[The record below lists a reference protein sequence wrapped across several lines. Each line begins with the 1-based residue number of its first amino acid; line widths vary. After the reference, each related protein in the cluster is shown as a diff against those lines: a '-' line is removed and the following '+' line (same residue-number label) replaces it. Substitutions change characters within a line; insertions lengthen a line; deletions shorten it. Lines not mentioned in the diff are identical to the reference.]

1 MKKIISLLLVLCVLF
16 GCLAGCTTMASLYTD
31 EYVVDQ
37 VAKHW
42 PNVDFISV
50 ERDFIKDY
58 DLIDEENVEAKI
70 YNFKNKD
77 FSFRVYTLIAED
89 MWGEQRRITTDYY
102 EKLYEFKKE
111 EIDSVFQNSGIPTY
125 YGYDSYT
132 KDLNNSL
139 TRDEFHDE
147 NPFMCSFEYP
157 MITSSIT
164 SMTTYFYITDKSQ
177 IKTCVDL
184 LKDLYGVTEEYL
196 PIDSDAVT
204 EDWGS
209 VVFWTKKE
217 YLPDDV
223 EFEDY
228 WHYFSS
234 KKWDSWNKHNINL
247 DRLEEYVLNCYD
259 TICERKIDSS
269 QNNAEDSV

>member
-16 GCLAGCTTMASLYTD
+16 GCLTGCTTRASLYTD

-37 VAKHW
+37 VVKHW
-42 PNVDFISV
+42 PNVDFVSV
-50 ERDFIKDY
+50 ERGFIKDY

-77 FSFRVYTLIAED
+77 FSFRVYTLITED
-89 MWGEQRRITTDYY
+89 MWGEQRKTTTDYY
-102 EKLYEFKKE
+102 EKLYEFKKK
-111 EIDSVFQNSGIPTY
+111 EIDSVFKNSGIPTY

-132 KDLNNSL
+132 KDLNNGL

-164 SMTTYFYITDKSQ
+164 SMTTYFYITEKEQ

-184 LKDLYGVTEEYL
+184 LKELYKVTEEYL
-196 PIDSDAVT
+196 PIDSDVVT

-247 DRLEEYVLNCYD
+247 DSLEEYVTDCYN
-259 TICERKIDSS
+259 TICERKTSS
-269 QNNAEDSV
+269 PQDNAEVLV